1 MIPDLIVIGA
11 GYSGLTAALRA
22 AESGRRVLLLSKGL
36 GTTHWAGGP
45 LDVMGYYPVDSSTPV
60 SSPDAALAQV
70 MAADSQHPYA
80 RVKRA
85 DLMEAFAAL
94 QQAGAARG
102 LTYVGGLD
110 RNMMLPTPVG
120 GLKPSAFAPKVMA
133 AGEVKPGDKVL
144 ILSFNRLPDFFP
156 ALLAANLTVQGIEA
170 RGVGLDVPAI
180 DKMKV
185 MTTVLLAQLLDD
197 PDTRKEAIRMAKAAL
212 GRETRVGF
220 PAVLGFQRSAEVIA
234 DFERALGVPVFEIP
248 TLPPSVTGY
257 RLFNAL
263 RAHLESRGARIIIGS
278 QVIASE
284 TSGGRATT
292 IVTEAAGQ
300 RGVRYSAPDYIL
312 ATGGIQG
319 GGTLAEYGGK
329 VREVVFDL
337 PVMAPEAQ
345 TAWTDPR
352 FLAPQGQPLY
362 RSGVVVNDALQPL
375 DAAGL
380 VALQNVRVVGSALAH
395 WDSWREKSHEG
406 VCLATAWRAVGAL

>member
-144 ILSFNRLPDFFP
+144 ILR
-156 ALLAANLTVQGIEA
+156 
-170 RGVGLDVPAI
+170 
-180 DKMKV
+180 
-185 MTTVLLAQLLDD
+185 
-197 PDTRKEAIRMAKAAL
+197 
-212 GRETRVGF
+212 
-220 PAVLGFQRSAEVIA
+220 
-234 DFERALGVPVFEIP
+234 
-248 TLPPSVTGY
+248 
-257 RLFNAL
+257 
-263 RAHLESRGARIIIGS
+263 
-278 QVIASE
+278 
-284 TSGGRATT
+284 
-292 IVTEAAGQ
+292 
-300 RGVRYSAPDYIL
+300 
-312 ATGGIQG
+312 
-319 GGTLAEYGGK
+319 
-329 VREVVFDL
+329 
-337 PVMAPEAQ
+337 
-345 TAWTDPR
+345 
-352 FLAPQGQPLY
+352 
-362 RSGVVVNDALQPL
+362 
-375 DAAGL
+375 
-380 VALQNVRVVGSALAH
+380 
-395 WDSWREKSHEG
+395 
-406 VCLATAWRAVGAL
+406 